1 MGNMLPNR
9 QLIALAFFVT
19 AVLPAA
25 GLAPNQLGLESND
38 GVMSSNVKVGLGWS
52 MENNAP
58 YRVHLLHGTLEYFL
72 IDRISIR
79 GSAGLPLAT
88 AVDSMGFYPFM
99 AGGLLHLLP
108 RFWFDIYAGV
118 EGGFVRIAAPSLA
131 ATWSIRAAPVVGM
144 TLYFLGAF
152 FIEAEA
158 GYSLLYY
165 SRDTT
170 INLSAPEFRARTGI
184 YL

>member
-1 MGNMLPNR
+1 MLF
-9 QLIALAFFVT
+9 AAS
-19 AVLPAA
+19 LPAF

-38 GVMSSNVKVGLGWS
+38 GVMESNVKVGLGWS
-52 MENNAP
+52 MENPAA
-58 YRVHLLHGTLEYFL
+58 YRAHLFHGTLEYFL
-72 IDRISIR
+72 IDRISVR
-79 GSAGLPLAT
+79 GTAGLPLAT
-88 AVDSMGFYPFM
+88 TVEGMGFYPFM
-99 AGGLLHLLP
+99 AGGLIHFIP

-118 EGGFVRIAAPSLA
+118 EGGFVHITAPSLP

-158 GYSLLYY
+158 GYSLLHYA
-165 SRDTT
+165 RDTA
-170 INLSAPEFRARTGI
+170 IDLSAPVFRARTGI